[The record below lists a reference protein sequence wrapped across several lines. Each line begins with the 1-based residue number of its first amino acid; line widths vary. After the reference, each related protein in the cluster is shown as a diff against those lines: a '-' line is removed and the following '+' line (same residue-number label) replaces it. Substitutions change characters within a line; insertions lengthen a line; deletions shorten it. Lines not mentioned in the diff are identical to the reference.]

1 MRTPAGYFFVGPAMK
16 YAKPALTLDDQIA
29 LLEQRGLQVDDRAAA
44 AHALAHGN
52 YYRLRGY
59 WVVLE
64 ELQPDGSHCFRA
76 GTRFETVLALS
87 AFDDALRA
95 LVMEAVGKAEVSL
108 RTQFAYHIALTHG
121 PHAYLD
127 QALFHDPVK
136 HAKCLSSLKEEID
149 RSHEVFIK
157 HYLGKYT
164 DPPLP
169 PLWVVCEV
177 MSLGSLSKWYENLS
191 ARADRKRIADAY
203 DLDETT
209 LTSFMHHLTTLRN
222 LCAHHCRLWN
232 RRFTVTM
239 KIPRNRPVQAVR
251 AFHQGPDAERRIFN
265 SLTLLAH
272 LMNVVAP
279 GNDWLIRVR
288 GLLESTPLVDTAAM
302 GFPADW
308 QSRPLWRDAK

>member
-16 YAKPALTLDDQIA
+16 YAKPALSLDDQIA
-29 LLEQRGLQVDDRAAA
+29 LLEQRGLHVGDRALAQ
-44 AHALAHGN
+44 HALAHGN

-59 WVVLE
+59 WIVLE
-64 ELQPDGSHCFRA
+64 ELQPDGSHRFRD
-76 GTRFETVLALS
+76 GTSFASVLALS
-87 AFDDALRA
+87 GFDDALRV

-121 PHAYLD
+121 AHAYLD

-136 HAKCLSSLKEEID
+136 HAKCLSGLQEEIS

-157 HYLGKYT
+157 HYLDKYT

-169 PLWVVCEV
+169 PLWVACEV
-177 MSLGSLSKWYENLS
+177 MSLGSLSKWYENLA
-191 ARADRKRIADAY
+191 ARGDRKRIADTY

-222 LCAHHCRLWN
+222 LCAHQCRLWN

-239 KIPRNRPVQAVR
+239 KIPRNRPLRVVR
-251 AFHQGPDAERRIFN
+251 AFHQGADVERRLFN
-265 SLTLLAH
+265 SLTLLGH
-272 LMNVVAP
+272 LMDVIEP
-279 GNDWLIRVR
+279 RNDWLTRVR
-288 GLLESTPLVDTAAM
+288 RLIAAAPVIDPAAM

-308 QSRPLWRDAK
+308 TNRPLWRDAR